1 MGATPTENSFANASR
16 YARFFSV
23 SGSFSG
29 VLNWSSRN
37 SEQPKPNSCDIW
49 RTLTVSGVTAFPSR
63 SVKLREKTPLRCSAM
78 PLFIAGV
85 IY

>member
-37 SEQPKPNSCDIW
+37 SEQPKPNSCDIS
-49 RTLTVSGVTAFPSR
+49 LCQA
-63 SVKLREKTPLRCSAM
+63 
-78 PLFIAGV
+78 
-85 IY
+85 